1 MHAMRSCF
9 LYITHVYVKY
19 PYNLMN
25 IGVAD
30 RNIVSKNYYRCLS
43 TIPILNLL
51 RSCFPVWKN

>member
-1 MHAMRSCF
+1 MRSCF

-30 RNIVSKNYYRCLS
+30 RNIVSKNYNRCLS